1 MKRLKKRW
9 LLLGTLVGLYGA
21 LALSDHGVL
30 YWLNDT
36 TPAHRPGTSDEI
48 HGVIPT
54 FRCHYFTGT
63 GTFSFESSMAFGAET
78 CSPLKRQTSD
88 SWRFARSRFA

>member
-1 MKRLKKRW
+1 MKRLRKRW
-9 LLLGTLVGLYGA
+9 LVLAVVAGLYGA
-21 LALSDHGVL
+21 LALSDHGVV
-30 YWLNDT
+30 YWFTDT
-36 TPAHRPGTSDEI
+36 TPASDEV

-63 GTFSFESSMAFGAET
+63 GTFSFETSMGFGAEA
-78 CSPLKRQTSD
+78 CPPLKRQTSD